1 MTGKE
6 KCAILRSIR
15 IRLAEL
21 NNISFTPHPCN
32 NKGICLGT
40 CEACD
45 AESQWLL
52 NTLKCMEEKGYP
64 VIYSLYDVD
73 NHIIDAKINDSCD

>member
-1 MTGKE
+1 MNGKD
-6 KCAILRSIR
+6 KCELLKSIR

-21 NNISFTPHPCN
+21 NNISYTPHPCN
-32 NKGICLGT
+32 STEDCKGT

-52 NTLKCMEEKGYP
+52 RTMKSMENKGFP
-64 VIYSLYDVD
+64 ITYSLSEIVRKKDVY
-73 NHIIDAKINDSCD
+73 INI

>member
-1 MTGKE
+1 MKGKE
-6 KCAILRSIR
+6 KCEILKSLR

-32 NKGICLGT
+32 NKGNCPGT

-52 NTLKCMEEKGYP
+52 KTMKSMEEKGFP
-64 VIYSLYDVD
+64 VIYSLTEE
-73 NHIIDAKINDSCD
+73 DSFSMDEDKTESDC

>member
-1 MTGKE
+1 MKGKE
-6 KCAILRSIR
+6 KCEFLKSIR

-32 NKGICLGT
+32 NKGDCLGT

-45 AESQWLL
+45 AESEWMLM
-52 NTLKCMEEKGYP
+52 TLKSMEEKGFP
-64 VIYSLYDVD
+64 VIYSLTEE
-73 NHIIDAKINDSCD
+73 DSLSMDEDKTESDC

>member
-1 MTGKE
+1 MKGKE
-6 KCAILRSIR
+6 KCEILKSIR

-21 NNISFTPHPCN
+21 NNILYAPHSCN
-32 NKGICLGT
+32 NKGDCPGT

-52 NTLKCMEEKGYP
+52 RTLKSMEEKGFP
-64 VIYSLYDVD
+64 VTYSLCDFD
-73 NHIIDAKINDSCD
+73 NHVIDAEINDSCD